1 MFTIEL
7 VGDNRPFITRVSL
20 LRINMTD
27 LTNSDQIDVVRPRTK
42 NFTIACCVVLMQ
54 LSVFGPTFASDHEIT
69 ESTDE
74 YATIQD
80 ANVEPTSGE
89 GDLATDDVAYLTQL
103 GLLRGHL
110 AVGLELY
117 RGAMPKMAETHMK
130 HPDAELYADLVPTFK
145 SRGCRAFAG
154 ELTELA
160 RVVSA
165 RNSLEVVTSKYELL
179 GAAIRRCE
187 LTAENE
193 NPAVVVQVTMNLLR
207 NALFEYEIGVVDGA
221 IANVH
226 EFQDAWGFTQVA
238 EIYARSNAFQSNAE
252 SRLIAQRIQRLV
264 GSLELLWPS
273 LNPTSIDDPQ
283 VPLLLEQLRSYTNS
297 TAQIR

>member
-1 MFTIEL
+1 MPDLIGSE
-7 VGDNRPFITRVSL
+7 RVE
-20 LRINMTD
+20 
-27 LTNSDQIDVVRPRTK
+27 VVRRK
-42 NFTIACCVVLMQ
+42 VKKVTIGFCSILMQ
-54 LSVFGPTFASDHEIT
+54 LSVISPTFASDHEIV

-74 YATIQD
+74 YSTIQD
-80 ANVEPTSGE
+80 ANAEPMSGE
-89 GDLATDDVAYLTQL
+89 GDLATDDVAFLTQL

-110 AVGLELY
+110 KVGLELY
-117 RGAMPKMAETHMK
+117 RRAMPKMAETHMK
-130 HPDAELYADLVPTFK
+130 HPDAELYADLVPAFK
-145 SRGCRAFAG
+145 SRGCHAFAG

-160 RVVSA
+160 RVVSE
-165 RNSLEVVTSKYELL
+165 RNSLEVVDSNYELL

-193 NPAVVVQVTMNLLR
+193 NPEVVVQVTMNLLR

-238 EIYARSNAFQSNAE
+238 ENYARSNAFQSNAE
-252 SRLIAQRIQRLV
+252 SLLIAQRIQRLV

-273 LNPTSIDDPQ
+273 LNPTTIDDPQ
-283 VPLLLEQLRSYTNS
+283 VALLLAQLRAYTNS
-297 TAQIR
+297 AAQTR